1 MYTQNELKAILA
13 EKTNYH
19 FSELDMDEFNNMWES
34 QKYPSKIVGSS
45 FIGGAQETISQLQA
59 GDTIDLE
66 DEPNNPYDSNAIACY
81 YKGRKLGYIPKE
93 QTSFFKDF
101 YSRKAK
107 VFKVVGELKQ
117 GFNVGCIIRVQ
128 IDKIGEIIMHQ
139 FGGFSYGTC
148 WIWYTPTFKF
158 KGFRKYISAIW

>member
-1 MYTQNELKAILA
+1 MLNQKELSAILSQKLA
-13 EKTNYH
+13 IQHITE
-19 FSELDMDEFNNMWES
+19 EDMDEFNNMLES

-45 FIGGAQETISQLQA
+45 FIGGAQEIISQLQA

-93 QTSFFKDF
+93 QTSFFK
-101 YSRKAK
+101 
-107 VFKVVGELKQ
+107 VVGELKQ
-117 GFNVGCIIRVQ
+117 DFNVGCIIRVQ
-128 IDKIGEIIMHQ
+128 IDKIGEVIMHQ

-148 WIWYTPTFKF
+148 
-158 KGFRKYISAIW
+158 

>member
-1 MYTQNELKAILA
+1 MLNQKELSAILSQKLA
-13 EKTNYH
+13 IQHITE
-19 FSELDMDEFNNMWES
+19 EDMDEFNNMLES

-45 FIGGAQETISQLQA
+45 FIGGAQEIMSQLQA

-117 GFNVGCIIRVQ
+117 DFNVGCIIRVQ
-128 IDKIGEIIMHQ
+128 IDKIGEVIMHQ

-148 WIWYTPTFKF
+148 
-158 KGFRKYISAIW
+158 